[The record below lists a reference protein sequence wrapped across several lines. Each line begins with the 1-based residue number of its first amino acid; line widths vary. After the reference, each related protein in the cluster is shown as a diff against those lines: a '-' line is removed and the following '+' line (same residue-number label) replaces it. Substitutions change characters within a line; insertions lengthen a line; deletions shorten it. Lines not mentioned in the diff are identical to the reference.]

1 MDLLLAAM
9 PPPAHKTLAAWAT
22 DRLREEILSGHLA
35 PGRRLYE
42 QELASAMNISR
53 TPVRDALRALERE
66 HLVTIAPNRETVVT
80 AHTATD
86 VREIYQLRAA
96 LEGMAVRLAIEVA
109 AEAVAAEL
117 FEIARHMG
125 MALAAAE
132 YGAVIDLDLNF
143 HDVILRGARN
153 VRLID
158 AAQRVHGQVRR
169 YLSVSR
175 HAVPSSEEYNLTLV
189 EHAAIAEAV
198 RDKQPDRAEA
208 LLRAHIIDRGEYIAR
223 VVGDRAASA
232 NPPGAV
238 DMARRERSP

>member
-1 MDLLLAAM
+1 MGRAFATM
-9 PPPAHKTLAAWAT
+9 PAPAHKTLAAWAT
-22 DRLREEILSGHLA
+22 DRLREEILSGRLVAGH
-35 PGRRLYE
+35 RLYE

-80 AHTATD
+80 AHSATD

-96 LEGMAVRLAIEVA
+96 LEGMAVRLAITVA

-117 FEIARHMG
+117 FGIARHMAA
-125 MALAAAE
+125 ALDAAE
-132 YGAVIDLDLNF
+132 YDTVIELDLDF

-153 VRLID
+153 GRLID

-175 HAVPSSEEYNLTLV
+175 HAPAPEEYALTLV
-189 EHAAIAEAV
+189 EHVALAEAV

-208 LLRAHIIDRGEYIAR
+208 LMRAHIIDRGEYIAR
-223 VVGDRAASA
+223 VVGDRAVSA
-232 NPPGAV
+232 NLPGVA